1 MEVNFTAEGD
11 FSAFRKDYGFRDFS
25 AFRKGYGFRNFSA
38 FRKDYGF
45 RDFDSPGGIFTDLL
59 DKKP

>member
-11 FSAFRKDYGFRDFS
+11 FSAFRKDYGFR
-25 AFRKGYGFRNFSA
+25 NFSV